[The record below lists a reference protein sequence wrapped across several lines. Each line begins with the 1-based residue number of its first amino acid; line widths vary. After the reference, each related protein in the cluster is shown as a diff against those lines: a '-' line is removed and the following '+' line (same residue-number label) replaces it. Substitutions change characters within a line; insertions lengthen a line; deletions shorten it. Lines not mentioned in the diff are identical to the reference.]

1 MFIFFVVVLCLFE
14 GACQFNSE
22 LTKHILLRRQNEPY
36 TRPGKRIVQSWVAL
50 AGAVIITGGM
60 IYALSRFLFVTY
72 GRDGLI
78 IAGIRRSWDFPSCL
92 QG

>member
-1 MFIFFVVVLCLFE
+1 MFIFFVVLLCLFE

-50 AGAVIITGGM
+50 AGAVIIAGGM
-60 IYALSRFLFVTY
+60 VYALSRFLSVRY
-72 GRDGLI
+72 GRAGLI
-78 IAGIRRSWDFPSCL
+78 IGGIRRS
-92 QG
+92 